1 MRILVT
7 GAAGFIA
14 SHLCE
19 KLQDLGHEVVGIDNF
34 NDYYSPAL
42 KRLNASDLKAKGI
55 EVFEIDLNANLTS
68 VFSTPYDYIY
78 HLAAQPGISSETP
91 LSDYVTNN
99 IFATQSLLDAVLQYN
114 PNLKSFINIATSSV
128 YGLVANVDENV
139 PAKPIS
145 FYGSTKLA
153 AEQLVL
159 GLQRLGKL
167 NACSIRLYSV
177 YGPRERPEKLYTK
190 LIENLHANKPS
201 PLFEGSVKHERS
213 FTFVAPSNGNFITL
227 KPLVTGTT
235 GSWMHVDNI
244 RIESALS
251 LDDRLFENEITSFPN
266 PFTNTLSFKLNN
278 IDDVSELRIFDLA
291 GREIIK
297 KEFIN
302 ELTFE
307 TFDFNPGLY
316 FYTITNQN
324 QILKK
329 GKIIKK
335 E

>member
-19 KLQDLGHEVVGIDNF
+19 KLRDLGHEVVGLDNF

-55 EVFEIDLNANLTS
+55 EVFEIDLNDNLQP
-68 VFSTPYDYIY
+68 VFEKPYDYIY
-78 HLAAQPGISSETP
+78 HLAAQPGISAETP

-99 IFATQSLLDAVLQYN
+99 IFATQNLLDAVAKYN

-159 GLQRLGKL
+159 GQQRLGKL
-167 NACSIRLYSV
+167 KACSIRLYSV

-190 LIENLHANKPS
+190 LIENLYSDKPF

-213 FTFVAPSNGNFITL
+213 FTYVGDIVDGLVAIIGKEDIVNG
-227 KPLVTGTT
+227 
-235 GSWMHVDNI
+235 
-244 RIESALS
+244 
-251 LDDRLFENEITSFPN
+251 
-266 PFTNTLSFKLNN
+266 
-278 IDDVSELRIFDLA
+278 
-291 GREIIK
+291 EIINLGTDEVHTTQEGINLVEEIMHK
-297 KEFIN
+297 KLIIDHKPARKGDQEKTSAVIN
-302 ELTFE
+302 KARRLLGYEPKVTF
-307 TFDFNPGLY
+307 
-316 FYTITNQN
+316 
-324 QILKK
+324 KK
-329 GKIIKK
+329 GLEQQVQWYLDKFTSSL
-335 E
+335 

>member
-19 KLQDLGHEVVGIDNF
+19 KLRDLGHEVVGLDNF

-42 KRLNASDLKAKGI
+42 KRLNASDLKTKGI
-55 EVFEIDLNANLTS
+55 EVIEIDLNDNLQT
-68 VFSTPYDYIY
+68 VFQNPYDYIY
-78 HLAAQPGISSETP
+78 HLAAQPGISAETP

-99 IFATQSLLDAVLQYN
+99 IFATQNLLDAVAKYN

-159 GLQRLGKL
+159 GQQRLGKL
-167 NACSIRLYSV
+167 KACSIRLYSV

-190 LIENLHANKPS
+190 LIENLYADKAF

-213 FTFVAPSNGNFITL
+213 FTYVGDIVDGLVAIIGKEEEVNG
-227 KPLVTGTT
+227 
-235 GSWMHVDNI
+235 
-244 RIESALS
+244 
-251 LDDRLFENEITSFPN
+251 
-266 PFTNTLSFKLNN
+266 
-278 IDDVSELRIFDLA
+278 
-291 GREIIK
+291 EIINLGTDEVHTTQEGINLVEEIMHK
-297 KEFIN
+297 KLIVDHKPARKGDQEKTSAVIDKARKLLGY
-302 ELTFE
+302 EPKVTF
-307 TFDFNPGLY
+307 
-316 FYTITNQN
+316 
-324 QILKK
+324 KK
-329 GKIIKK
+329 GLEQQVQWYLDKFTSSL
-335 E
+335 

>member
-19 KLQDLGHEVVGIDNF
+19 KLRDLGHEVVGLDNF

-55 EVFEIDLNANLTS
+55 EVIEIDLNDNLQT
-68 VFSTPYDYIY
+68 VFQTPYDYIY
-78 HLAAQPGISSETP
+78 HLAAEPGISAETP

-99 IFATQSLLDAVLQYN
+99 IFATQNLLDAVAKYN

-159 GLQRLGKL
+159 GQQRLGKL
-167 NACSIRLYSV
+167 KACSIRLYSV

-190 LIENLHANKPS
+190 LIENLYSDKPF

-213 FTFVAPSNGNFITL
+213 FTYVGDIVDGLVAIIGKEDIVNG
-227 KPLVTGTT
+227 
-235 GSWMHVDNI
+235 
-244 RIESALS
+244 
-251 LDDRLFENEITSFPN
+251 
-266 PFTNTLSFKLNN
+266 
-278 IDDVSELRIFDLA
+278 
-291 GREIIK
+291 EIINLGTDEVHTTQEGINLVEEIMHK
-297 KEFIN
+297 KLIIDHKPARKGDQEKTSAVIDKARRLLGY
-302 ELTFE
+302 EPKVTF
-307 TFDFNPGLY
+307 
-316 FYTITNQN
+316 
-324 QILKK
+324 KK
-329 GKIIKK
+329 GL
-335 E
+335 EQQVQ

>member
-19 KLQDLGHEVVGIDNF
+19 KLRDLGHEVVGLDNF

-55 EVFEIDLNANLTS
+55 NVIEIDLNDNLQT
-68 VFSTPYDYIY
+68 VFQNPYDYIY
-78 HLAAQPGISSETP
+78 HLAAQPGISAETP

-99 IFATQSLLDAVLQYN
+99 IFATQNLLDAVAKYN

-159 GLQRLGKL
+159 GQQRLGKL
-167 NACSIRLYSV
+167 KACSIRLYSV

-190 LIENLHANKPS
+190 LIENLYSDKPF

-213 FTFVAPSNGNFITL
+213 FTYVGDIVDGLVAIIGKEDIVNG
-227 KPLVTGTT
+227 
-235 GSWMHVDNI
+235 
-244 RIESALS
+244 
-251 LDDRLFENEITSFPN
+251 
-266 PFTNTLSFKLNN
+266 
-278 IDDVSELRIFDLA
+278 
-291 GREIIK
+291 EIINLGTDEVHTTQEGINLVEEIMHK
-297 KEFIN
+297 KLIIDHKPARKGDQEKTSAVIDKARRLLGY
-302 ELTFE
+302 EPKVTF
-307 TFDFNPGLY
+307 
-316 FYTITNQN
+316 
-324 QILKK
+324 KK
-329 GKIIKK
+329 GLEQQVQWYLDKFTSSL
-335 E
+335 

>member
-19 KLQDLGHEVVGIDNF
+19 KLHDLGHEVVGLDNF
-34 NDYYSPAL
+34 NDYYSSAL

-55 EVFEIDLNANLTS
+55 EVIEIDLNDNLQT
-68 VFSTPYDYIY
+68 VFQKPYDYIY
-78 HLAAQPGISSETP
+78 HLAAQPGISAETP

-99 IFATQSLLDAVLQYN
+99 IFATQNLLDAVAMFN
-114 PNLKSFINIATSSV
+114 PNLQSFINIATSSV

-159 GLQRLGKL
+159 GQQRLGKL
-167 NACSIRLYSV
+167 KACSIRLYSV

-190 LIENLHANKPS
+190 LIENLYTDKPF

-213 FTFVAPSNGNFITL
+213 FTYVGDIVDGLVAIIGKEDIINGEIINLGTDEVHTTQEGINLVEEIMNKTL
-227 KPLVTGTT
+227 IIDHKPARKGDQEKT
-235 GSWMHVDNI
+235 
-244 RIESALS
+244 SAVI
-251 LDDRLFENEITSFPN
+251 DKARNLFGYEPKV
-266 PFTNTLSFKLNN
+266 SFKKGL
-278 IDDVSELRIFDLA
+278 ELQVKWYLDKF
-291 GREIIK
+291 
-297 KEFIN
+297 
-302 ELTFE
+302 TS
-307 TFDFNPGLY
+307 
-316 FYTITNQN
+316 
-324 QILKK
+324 
-329 GKIIKK
+329 
-335 E
+335 

>member
-19 KLQDLGHEVVGIDNF
+19 KLRDLGHEVVGLDNF

-55 EVFEIDLNANLTS
+55 DVIEIDLNDNLQT
-68 VFSTPYDYIY
+68 VFQNPYDYIY
-78 HLAAQPGISSETP
+78 HLAAQPGISAETP

-99 IFATQSLLDAVLQYN
+99 IFATQNLLDAVAKYN
-114 PNLKSFINIATSSV
+114 PNVKSFINIATSSV

-159 GLQRLGKL
+159 GQQRLGKL
-167 NACSIRLYSV
+167 KACSIRLYSV

-190 LIENLHANKPS
+190 LIENLYSDKPF

-213 FTFVAPSNGNFITL
+213 FTYVGDIVDGLVAIIGKEEEVNG
-227 KPLVTGTT
+227 
-235 GSWMHVDNI
+235 
-244 RIESALS
+244 
-251 LDDRLFENEITSFPN
+251 
-266 PFTNTLSFKLNN
+266 
-278 IDDVSELRIFDLA
+278 
-291 GREIIK
+291 EIINLGTDEVHTTQEGINLVEEIMHK
-297 KEFIN
+297 KLIIDHKPARKGDQEKTSAVIDKARKLLGY
-302 ELTFE
+302 EPKVTF
-307 TFDFNPGLY
+307 
-316 FYTITNQN
+316 
-324 QILKK
+324 KK
-329 GKIIKK
+329 GLEQQVQWYLDKFTSPL
-335 E
+335 

>member
-19 KLQDLGHEVVGIDNF
+19 KLHDLGHEVVGLDNF
-34 NDYYSPAL
+34 NDYYSSVL

-55 EVFEIDLNANLTS
+55 EVIEIDLNDNLQT
-68 VFSTPYDYIY
+68 VFQKPYDYIY
-78 HLAAQPGISSETP
+78 HLAVQPGISAETP

-99 IFATQSLLDAVLQYN
+99 IFATQNLLDAVAKFN
-114 PNLKSFINIATSSV
+114 PNLQSFINIATSSV

-159 GLQRLGKL
+159 GQQRLGKL
-167 NACSIRLYSV
+167 KACSIRLYSV

-190 LIENLHANKPS
+190 LIENLYTDKPF

-213 FTFVAPSNGNFITL
+213 FTYVVDIVDGLVAIVGKEDIVNGEIINLGTDEVHTTQEGINLVEEIMNKTL
-227 KPLVTGTT
+227 IIDHKPARKGDQEKT
-235 GSWMHVDNI
+235 
-244 RIESALS
+244 SAVI
-251 LDDRLFENEITSFPN
+251 NKAPN
-266 PFTNTLSFKLNN
+266 LLGYEPKVSFK
-278 IDDVSELRIFDLA
+278 
-291 GREIIK
+291 K
-297 KEFIN
+297 
-302 ELTFE
+302 
-307 TFDFNPGLY
+307 GLEQQVQWY
-316 FYTITNQN
+316 LDKFTS
-324 QILKK
+324 
-329 GKIIKK
+329 
-335 E
+335 

>member
-19 KLQDLGHEVVGIDNF
+19 KLRDLGHEVVGLDNF
-34 NDYYSPAL
+34 NDYYSPSL
-42 KRLNASDLKAKGI
+42 KRLNAYDLKAKGI
-55 EVFEIDLNANLTS
+55 EVIEIDLNDNLQP
-68 VFSTPYDYIY
+68 VFEKPYDYIY
-78 HLAAQPGISSETP
+78 HLAAQPGISAETP

-99 IFATQSLLDAVLQYN
+99 IFATQNLLDAVAQFN

-159 GLQRLGKL
+159 GQQRLGKL
-167 NACSIRLYSV
+167 KACSIRLYSV

-190 LIENLHANKPS
+190 LIENLYSDKPF

-213 FTFVAPSNGNFITL
+213 FTYVGDIVDGLVAIIGKEDIVNG
-227 KPLVTGTT
+227 
-235 GSWMHVDNI
+235 
-244 RIESALS
+244 
-251 LDDRLFENEITSFPN
+251 
-266 PFTNTLSFKLNN
+266 
-278 IDDVSELRIFDLA
+278 
-291 GREIIK
+291 EIINLGTDEVHTTQEGINLVEEIMHK
-297 KEFIN
+297 KLIIDHKPARKGDQEKTSAVIDKARRLLGY
-302 ELTFE
+302 EPKVTF
-307 TFDFNPGLY
+307 
-316 FYTITNQN
+316 
-324 QILKK
+324 KK
-329 GKIIKK
+329 GLEQQVQWYLDKFTSSL
-335 E
+335 

>member
-19 KLQDLGHEVVGIDNF
+19 KLRDLGHEVVGLDNF

-55 EVFEIDLNANLTS
+55 EVIEIDLNDNLQT
-68 VFSTPYDYIY
+68 VFQTPYDYIY
-78 HLAAQPGISSETP
+78 HLAAQPGISAETP

-99 IFATQSLLDAVLQYN
+99 IFATQNLLDAVAKYN

-159 GLQRLGKL
+159 GQQRLGKL
-167 NACSIRLYSV
+167 KACSIRLYSV

-190 LIENLHANKPS
+190 LIENLYSDKPF

-213 FTFVAPSNGNFITL
+213 FTYVGDIVDGLVAIIGKEDIVNG
-227 KPLVTGTT
+227 
-235 GSWMHVDNI
+235 
-244 RIESALS
+244 
-251 LDDRLFENEITSFPN
+251 
-266 PFTNTLSFKLNN
+266 
-278 IDDVSELRIFDLA
+278 
-291 GREIIK
+291 EIINLGTDEVHTTQEGINLVEEIMHK
-297 KEFIN
+297 KLIIDHKPARKGDQEKTSAVIDKARRLLGY
-302 ELTFE
+302 EPKVTF
-307 TFDFNPGLY
+307 
-316 FYTITNQN
+316 
-324 QILKK
+324 KK
-329 GKIIKK
+329 GLEQQVQWYLDKFTSSL
-335 E
+335 

>member
-19 KLQDLGHEVVGIDNF
+19 KLVDLGHEVVGLDNY
-34 NDYYSPAL
+34 NNYYSPSL
-42 KRLNASDLKAKGI
+42 KKVNAQDLQKHGI
-55 EVFEIDLNANLTS
+55 NIFEIDLNDDLHS
-68 VFSTPYDYIY
+68 VFETPYDYIY

-99 IFATQSLLDAVLQYN
+99 IYATQNLLEAVLQYN

-159 GLQRLGKL
+159 GLQRLGKM

-190 LIENLHANKPS
+190 LIENLYFDKPF

-213 FTFVAPSNGNFITL
+213 FTYVGDIVDGLVAIIGKEALVNG
-227 KPLVTGTT
+227 
-235 GSWMHVDNI
+235 
-244 RIESALS
+244 
-251 LDDRLFENEITSFPN
+251 
-266 PFTNTLSFKLNN
+266 
-278 IDDVSELRIFDLA
+278 
-291 GREIIK
+291 EIINLGTDEVHTTQEGINYVEDIMNK
-297 KEFIN
+297 KLIIDHKPARKGDQEKTSAIIN
-302 ELTFE
+302 KAKTLLGYEPKVAFRK
-307 TFDFNPGLY
+307 GLEAQVQWY
-316 FYTITNQN
+316 LDKFTS
-324 QILKK
+324 
-329 GKIIKK
+329 
-335 E
+335 

>member
-19 KLQDLGHEVVGIDNF
+19 KLHGLGHEVVGLDNF

-42 KRLNASDLKAKGI
+42 KRLNASDLKAIGI
-55 EVFEIDLNANLTS
+55 DVIEIDLNDNLQT
-68 VFSTPYDYIY
+68 VFQNPYDYIY
-78 HLAAQPGISSETP
+78 HLAAQPGISAETP

-99 IFATQSLLDAVLQYN
+99 IFATQNLLDAVAMYN
-114 PNLKSFINIATSSV
+114 PNVKSFINIATSSV

-159 GLQRLGKL
+159 GQQRLGKL
-167 NACSIRLYSV
+167 KACSIRLYSV

-190 LIENLHANKPS
+190 LIENLYSDKPF

-213 FTFVAPSNGNFITL
+213 FTYVGDIVDG
-227 KPLVTGTT
+227 LVTIIGKEEEVN
-235 GSWMHVDNI
+235 G
-244 RIESALS
+244 
-251 LDDRLFENEITSFPN
+251 
-266 PFTNTLSFKLNN
+266 
-278 IDDVSELRIFDLA
+278 
-291 GREIIK
+291 EIINLGTDEVHTTQEGINLVEEIMHK
-297 KEFIN
+297 KLIIDHKPARKGDQEKTSAVIDKARKLLGY
-302 ELTFE
+302 EPKVTF
-307 TFDFNPGLY
+307 
-316 FYTITNQN
+316 
-324 QILKK
+324 KK
-329 GKIIKK
+329 GLEQQVQWYLDKFTSPL
-335 E
+335 

>member
-19 KLQDLGHEVVGIDNF
+19 KLHDLGHEVVGLDNF
-34 NDYYSPAL
+34 NDYYSSAL

-55 EVFEIDLNANLTS
+55 EVIEIDLNDNLQT
-68 VFSTPYDYIY
+68 VFQKPYDYIY
-78 HLAAQPGISSETP
+78 HLAAQPGISAETP

-99 IFATQSLLDAVLQYN
+99 IFATQNLLDAVAMFN
-114 PNLKSFINIATSSV
+114 PNLQSFINIATSSV

-159 GLQRLGKL
+159 GQQRLGKL
-167 NACSIRLYSV
+167 KACSIRLYSV

-190 LIENLHANKPS
+190 LIENLYTDKPF

-213 FTFVAPSNGNFITL
+213 FTYVGDIVDGLVAIIGKEDIVNGEIINLGTDEVHTTQEGINLVEEIMNKTL
-227 KPLVTGTT
+227 IIDHKPARKGDQEKT
-235 GSWMHVDNI
+235 
-244 RIESALS
+244 SAVI
-251 LDDRLFENEITSFPN
+251 DKARNLFGYEPKV
-266 PFTNTLSFKLNN
+266 SFKKGL
-278 IDDVSELRIFDLA
+278 ELQVQWYLDKF
-291 GREIIK
+291 
-297 KEFIN
+297 
-302 ELTFE
+302 TS
-307 TFDFNPGLY
+307 
-316 FYTITNQN
+316 
-324 QILKK
+324 
-329 GKIIKK
+329 
-335 E
+335 

>member
-19 KLQDLGHEVVGIDNF
+19 KLRDLGHEVVGLDNF
-34 NDYYSPAL
+34 NDYYSPDL
-42 KRLNASDLKAKGI
+42 KRLNASDLKTKGI
-55 EVFEIDLNANLTS
+55 EVIEIDLNDNLQP
-68 VFSTPYDYIY
+68 VFEKPYDYIY
-78 HLAAQPGISSETP
+78 HLAAQPGISAETP

-99 IFATQSLLDAVLQYN
+99 IFATQNLLDAVAQFN

-159 GLQRLGKL
+159 GQQRLGKL
-167 NACSIRLYSV
+167 KACSIRLYSV

-190 LIENLHANKPS
+190 LIENLYSDKPF

-213 FTFVAPSNGNFITL
+213 FTYVGDIVDGLVAIIGKEDIMNG
-227 KPLVTGTT
+227 
-235 GSWMHVDNI
+235 
-244 RIESALS
+244 
-251 LDDRLFENEITSFPN
+251 
-266 PFTNTLSFKLNN
+266 
-278 IDDVSELRIFDLA
+278 
-291 GREIIK
+291 EIINLGTDEVHTTQEGINLVEEIMNK
-297 KEFIN
+297 KLIIDHKPARKGDQEKTSAVIDKARRLLGY
-302 ELTFE
+302 EPKVTF
-307 TFDFNPGLY
+307 
-316 FYTITNQN
+316 
-324 QILKK
+324 KK
-329 GKIIKK
+329 GLEQQVQWYLDKFTSSL
-335 E
+335 

>member
-19 KLQDLGHEVVGIDNF
+19 KLHDLGHEVVGLDNF
-34 NDYYSPAL
+34 NDYYSSVL

-55 EVFEIDLNANLTS
+55 EVIEIDLNDNLQT
-68 VFSTPYDYIY
+68 VFQKPYDYIY
-78 HLAAQPGISSETP
+78 HLAAQPGISAETP

-99 IFATQSLLDAVLQYN
+99 IFATQNLLDAVAKFN
-114 PNLKSFINIATSSV
+114 PNLQSFINIATSSV

-159 GLQRLGKL
+159 GQQRLGKL
-167 NACSIRLYSV
+167 KACSIRLYSV

-190 LIENLHANKPS
+190 LIENLYTDKPF

-213 FTFVAPSNGNFITL
+213 FTYVVDIVDGLVAIVGKEDIVNGEIINLGTDEVHTTQEGINLIEEIMNKTL
-227 KPLVTGTT
+227 IIDHKPARKGDQEKT
-235 GSWMHVDNI
+235 
-244 RIESALS
+244 SAVINKARNL
-251 LDDRLFENEITSFPN
+251 LGYEPKV
-266 PFTNTLSFKLNN
+266 SFK
-278 IDDVSELRIFDLA
+278 
-291 GREIIK
+291 K
-297 KEFIN
+297 
-302 ELTFE
+302 
-307 TFDFNPGLY
+307 GLEQQVQWY
-316 FYTITNQN
+316 LDKFTS
-324 QILKK
+324 
-329 GKIIKK
+329 
-335 E
+335 

>member
-19 KLQDLGHEVVGIDNF
+19 KLHDLGHEVVGLDNF

-42 KRLNASDLKAKGI
+42 KRLNAADLKAKGI
-55 EVFEIDLNANLTS
+55 TVFEIDLNENLQM
-68 VFSTPYDYIY
+68 VFDNPYDYIY
-78 HLAAQPGISSETP
+78 HLAAQPGISAETP
-91 LSDYVTNN
+91 LTDYVTNN
-99 IFATQSLLDAVLQYN
+99 IFATQNLIDATLQYN

-128 YGLVANVDENV
+128 YGLVANVDEDV
-139 PAKPIS
+139 TTKPIS

-190 LIENLHANKPS
+190 LIENLYANKPF

-213 FTFVAPSNGNFITL
+213 FTYVGDIVDGLATVIGKEDSVNG
-227 KPLVTGTT
+227 
-235 GSWMHVDNI
+235 
-244 RIESALS
+244 
-251 LDDRLFENEITSFPN
+251 
-266 PFTNTLSFKLNN
+266 
-278 IDDVSELRIFDLA
+278 
-291 GREIIK
+291 EIINLGTDEVHTTQEGINLVEEIMNK
-297 KEFIN
+297 KLIIDHKPARKGDQEKTSAVIDKARKLLGY
-302 ELTFE
+302 EPKVTF
-307 TFDFNPGLY
+307 
-316 FYTITNQN
+316 
-324 QILKK
+324 KK
-329 GKIIKK
+329 GLEQQVQWYLDKFTS
-335 E
+335 